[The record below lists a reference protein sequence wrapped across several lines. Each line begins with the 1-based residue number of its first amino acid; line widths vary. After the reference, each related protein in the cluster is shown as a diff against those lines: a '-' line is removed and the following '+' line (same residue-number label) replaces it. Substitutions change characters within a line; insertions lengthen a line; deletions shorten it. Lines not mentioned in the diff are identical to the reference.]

1 VFLQQNLPLHA
12 GRFACGLGGGTCRV
26 AVLETDAGRRRKM
39 STIKDEAVVESTLSR
54 KELQAREGAAAM
66 AEYQAARRS
75 LIDNTARLREARLAR
90 EAAEVQA
97 KAAPTKAA
105 PVKVAPVKVAAAK
118 VASVKVAPAK
128 AAPPKKVVRVAGRRK

>member
-1 VFLQQNLPLHA
+1 
-12 GRFACGLGGGTCRV
+12 
-26 AVLETDAGRRRKM
+26 M

-90 EAAEVQA
+90 EAAEA
-97 KAAPTKAA
+97 KAPPVKATPA
-105 PVKVAPVKVAAAK
+105 KVGTVKVGTVKVAPVKVP
-118 VASVKVAPAK
+118 PAK
-128 AAPPKKVVRVAGRRK
+128 AAPPKKAIRVAGRRK